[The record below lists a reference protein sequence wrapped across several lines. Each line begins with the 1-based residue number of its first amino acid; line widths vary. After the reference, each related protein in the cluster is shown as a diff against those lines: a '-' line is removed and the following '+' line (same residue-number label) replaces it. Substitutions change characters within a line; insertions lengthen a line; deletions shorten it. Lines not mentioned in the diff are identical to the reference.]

1 MNKEKLK
8 KEARMDTKELEE
20 AAAKRTEETRGTKGK
35 KGREV
40 KNEVA
45 GAVCVRVKLGVLRAA
60 LAAAGAAVSRKPR
73 IEEFGAVRLNFERA
87 AGAMPP
93 MLRIEAADPVVGVS
107 ALARVGLCSLTG
119 DAGACCAV
127 NFAKLAAFVK
137 LEDAASEDDGADVD
151 LESAAEI
158 LRVRTSADDGAVRE
172 LRLRRVPAAEDA
184 QAAREFIPDI
194 IAKDLR
200 FVRLWADGLA
210 RALALTLPTA
220 DAVRAERASLC
231 AVNFSLVERFGG
243 EALVLEASDGLVLVR
258 ASQETRWR
266 GTDGEAASRAW
277 AAADGRLAC
286 YAWEAAAFSAAIPRD
301 AAKALRKA
309 LSRADGESAA
319 EVSFYSDPAAA
330 EAVKARKTVS
340 VHFPLKVKQEE
351 VPAEATIFV
360 KPSPAAGKFP
370 DVAKAAADCLDLAEA
385 DAAGASVNV
394 RAGALSLLAAGALSS
409 HPAAEGFGVSLAADF
424 AAGELEARCD
434 FGDAYRGRVNLEAC
448 AGGAELSVEEAELG
462 VFNARLLLRVFGAA
476 AAGGVW
482 RATFGKD
489 LLVAETADGG
499 AEAVAV
505 VMGMRKQR

>member
-1 MNKEKLK
+1 MKKESLK
-8 KEARMDTKELEE
+8 KEARMDTK
-20 AAAKRTEETRGTKGK
+20 K
-35 KGREV
+35 V

-119 DAGACCAV
+119 DAGACCVV

-286 YAWEAAAFSAAIPRD
+286 YAWEAAAFSEAVPRD

-319 EVSFYSDPAAA
+319 EVRFYSDPAAA
-330 EAVKARKTVS
+330 EADAAKARKTVS

-448 AGGAELSVEEAELG
+448 SGGAELSVEEAELG

-505 VMGMRKQR
+505 VTGMRKQR

>member
-8 KEARMDTKELEE
+8 KEARMDTK
-20 AAAKRTEETRGTKGK
+20 K
-35 KGREV
+35 V
-40 KNEVA
+40 KNEDA

-73 IEEFGAVRLNFERA
+73 VEEFGAVRLNFERA

-172 LRLRRVPAAEDA
+172 LRLRRVPTAEDA
-184 QAAREFIPDI
+184 ALEFLPDI

-220 DAVRAERASLC
+220 DAVWAERAPLC

-243 EALVLEASDGLVLVR
+243 EALVLEASDGRVLVR

-277 AAADGRLAC
+277 SAADGRLAC
-286 YAWEAAAFSAAIPRD
+286 YAWEAAAFSASVPRD

-319 EVSFYSDPAAA
+319 EVRFYSDPAAA
-330 EAVKARKTVS
+330 EADAVKARKTVS

-360 KPSPAAGKFP
+360 KPSQAAGKFP
-370 DVAKAAADCLDLAEA
+370 DVVKAAADCLDLAKA

-409 HPAAEGFGVSLAADF
+409 HPAAEGFGVSVAADF

-462 VFNARLLLRVFGAA
+462 VFNVRLLLRVFGAA